1 MKIGL
6 ALSGGG
12 ARGFAHIGVLKA
24 LLEHGFEPEIISGAS
39 AGGLVG
45 ALYASGHQPEEMMD
59 IFAKAKIRT
68 VFSLSTKLVGFLKM
82 ERIEKFLELYLPHNS
97 FEKLAIPLT
106 INATDIQ
113 AGKIV
118 YFHEGELIRPLMA
131 SCCIPV
137 LFEPVRI
144 NGRMMVD
151 GGILNNL
158 PVEPLLGKCGFMVGV
173 HTNPCGTTQ
182 PLPNMKAVME
192 RSLLL
197 AIQNNVRERAVQCDF
212 FVEPPDLC
220 GFTTMDA
227 AKAREIFNIGH
238 QYVTGNIGRLHKA
251 YEEKMAGKQP
261 HPQPLSC

>member
-12 ARGFAHIGVLKA
+12 ARGFAHIGALKA
-24 LLEHGFEPEIISGAS
+24 LLEHGFEPQAISGAS

-45 ALYASGHQPEEMMD
+45 ALYASGHEPEQIME
-59 IFAKAKIRT
+59 IFAKAKIRS

-82 ERIEKFLELYLPHNS
+82 ERIEKFLETYFPHNS

-113 AGKIV
+113 AGQIV
-118 YFHEGELIRPLMA
+118 YFNTGELIRPLMA

-158 PVEPLLGKCGFMVGV
+158 PVEPLLGNCGFVVGI
-173 HTNPCGTTQ
+173 HSNPCGTAQ
-182 PLPNMKAVME
+182 PLTNMKTVME

-212 FVEPPDLC
+212 FMEPPEMC
-220 GFTTMDA
+220 RFTTMDA
-227 AKAREIFNIGH
+227 SKAREIFDIGY
-238 QYVTGNIGRLHKA
+238 QYVSDNIARLQKA
-251 YEEKMAGKQP
+251 YDEKPRLAA
-261 HPQPLSC
+261 

>member
-24 LLEHGFEPEIISGAS
+24 LLDHGFEPEMVSGAS

-45 ALYASGHQPEEMMD
+45 ALYASGHPPEEIMA

-82 ERIEKFLELYLPHNS
+82 EKIERFFELYFPHNS
-97 FEKLAIPLT
+97 FEKLVIPLT

-113 AGKIV
+113 AGQIV
-118 YFHEGELIRPLMA
+118 YFHEGELVRPLMA

-137 LFEPVRI
+137 LFEPVHI
-144 NGRMMVD
+144 NGRMLVD

-158 PVEPLLGKCGFMVGV
+158 PVEPLLGKCGFVVGV
-173 HTNPCGTTQ
+173 HSTRAAP
-182 PLPNMKAVME
+182 
-192 RSLLL
+192 RS
-197 AIQNNVRERAVQCDF
+197 R
-212 FVEPPDLC
+212 
-220 GFTTMDA
+220 
-227 AKAREIFNIGH
+227 
-238 QYVTGNIGRLHKA
+238 
-251 YEEKMAGKQP
+251 
-261 HPQPLSC
+261 

>member
-24 LLEHGFEPEIISGAS
+24 LLEHGFEPEMISGAS

-45 ALYASGHQPEEMMD
+45 ALYASGHPPDEIMD

-82 ERIEKFLELYLPHNS
+82 ERIEKFLDLYLPHNS
-97 FEKLAIPLT
+97 FENLSIPLT

-118 YFHEGELIRPLMA
+118 YFHEGELVRPLMA

-144 NGRMMVD
+144 NGRMLVD

-158 PVEPLLGKCGFMVGV
+158 PVEPLLGKCGFVVGV
-173 HTNPCGTTQ
+173 HPNPCGIAQ

-197 AIQNNVRERAVQCDF
+197 AIRNNVRERAAQCDF
-212 FVEPPDLC
+212 FMEPPEL
-220 GFTTMDA
+220 GRFTTMDA
-227 AKAREIFNIGH
+227 SKAREIFEIG
-238 QYVTGNIGRLHKA
+238 YWYAADNMDNLHKA
-251 YEEKMAGKQP
+251 YEGKVNQP
-261 HPQPLSC
+261 HTTHGFPLF